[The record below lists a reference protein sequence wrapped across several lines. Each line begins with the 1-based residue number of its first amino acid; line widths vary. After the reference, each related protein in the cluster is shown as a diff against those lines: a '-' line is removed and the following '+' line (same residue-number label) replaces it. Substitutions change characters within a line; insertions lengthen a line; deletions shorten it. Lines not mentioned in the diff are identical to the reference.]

1 VDKASALTTVP
12 QENKNRRSGHF
23 MCYQNR
29 TS

>member
-23 MCYQNR
+23 MCY
-29 TS
+29 